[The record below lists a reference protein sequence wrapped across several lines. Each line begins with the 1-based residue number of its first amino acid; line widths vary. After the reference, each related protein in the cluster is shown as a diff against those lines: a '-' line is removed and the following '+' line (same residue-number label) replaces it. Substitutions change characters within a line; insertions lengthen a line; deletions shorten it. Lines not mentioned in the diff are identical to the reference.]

1 MTNLSHD
8 TQAMMAFQNNKKS
21 TGLAYVLWFFL
32 GSLGAHRFYLGRTGS
47 AVGML
52 VLFILG
58 WMTVWALGLGLI
70 FLIPLGIWLLVD
82 IFLIPGMVTQ
92 QNDRLINQLSANSA
106 PKMSAVDEL
115 ARYAALRDSG
125 AISSDEYE
133 SQKRRIMGVL

>member
-1 MTNLSHD
+1 MTNLSND
-8 TQAMMAFQNNKKS
+8 AQAMMAFQSNKKS

-52 VLFILG
+52 VLCILG
-58 WMTVWALGLGLI
+58 WLTVWMMGLGLI

-82 IFLIPGMVTQ
+82 IFLIPGMATQ
-92 QNDRLINQLSANSA
+92 QNNQLINQLTATTTA
-106 PKMSAVDEL
+106 KMSSVDEL
-115 ARYAALRDSG
+115 AKYAALRDSG

-133 SQKRRIMGVL
+133 SQKRRIMGVM